1 MRRDYERFKA
11 HGAEIVLIGQGDP
24 EQTQAFCREQDV
36 PFPCLADP
44 ERKAYAA
51 YGLSAGTLMQVLGPR
66 VWWRGFRTWR
76 SGYSAGKPIGDVRQM
91 PGVFIINRAGI
102 IRFIYR
108 YRDIADN
115 PSSELLLEQLTAI

>member
-1 MRRDYERFKA
+1 
-11 HGAEIVLIGQGDP
+11 VLIGQGGV
-24 EQTQAFCREQDV
+24 EQTRAFCQDCAV

-51 YGLSAGTLMQVLGPR
+51 YGLGAGTPAQIFGWR
-66 VWWRGFRTWR
+66 VWWRGFHAIRR
-76 SGYSAGKPIGDVRQM
+76 GYAAGKPIGDVRQM
-91 PGVFIINRAGI
+91 PGIFIVDRTGI

-115 PSSELLLEQLTAI
+115 PPNELLLEQLARVKG

>member
-1 MRRDYERFKA
+1 M
-11 HGAEIVLIGQGDP
+11 LIGQGDP